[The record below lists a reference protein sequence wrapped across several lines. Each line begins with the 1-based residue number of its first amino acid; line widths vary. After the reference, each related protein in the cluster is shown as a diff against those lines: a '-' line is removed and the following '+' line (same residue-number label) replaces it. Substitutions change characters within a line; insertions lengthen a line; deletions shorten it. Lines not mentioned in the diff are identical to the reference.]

1 MCFTDEIRMERL
13 LIILDGKARRTV
25 ISVGTN
31 NLFYATAMKAL
42 KSSFENLMV
51 VSFLKLKSV
60 LVLPQITNKNRASLR
75 AFHR

>member
-1 MCFTDEIRMERL
+1 MERL

-31 NLFYATAMKAL
+31 NLFYATAVKAL

-51 VSFLKLKSV
+51 VSFLELKSV
-60 LVLPQITNKNRASLR
+60 LVLPQIKNKNRASLR

>member
-1 MCFTDEIRMERL
+1 MERL
-13 LIILDGKARRTV
+13 LIILDGKTRRTV

-31 NLFYATAMKAL
+31 NIFYATAMKVL